1 MENVKISIDKIKLSV
16 APSPDLKLKVVT
28 YEETLLRLQ
37 NAGFH
42 VEISLPRFSINSY
55 RNSAKIQTPKGNT
68 LFLAWHW
75 NGGYEDSKQKPEY
88 ASIEFN
94 PNKDAYAIW
103 RLIAEYMLLHV
114 RKVCKYDIAIDIP
127 NKRINDVYITTQAEQ
142 MHYIGNGAV
151 TLYIAPK
158 EKASGRIK
166 IYDKTKERAK
176 VGETIPQTLR
186 VEATAKVLDEHTVQL
201 RPEELARINRHIQDI
216 TLDPETYGDTTLEML
231 LYIPPHKREAIY
243 AQMAKATR
251 AKYRKLIREASEA
264 QKLPLITPEI
274 LSHLLSE
281 YQQMTDL
288 QFIQNF
294 ALRVSPILT
303 QTTEYPDLDT
313 LILKTKAEKL
323 FRTRLEY
330 YEKGVTN
337 NDKNISIH

>member
-1 MENVKISIDKIKLSV
+1 MDNVTISIDKIKFSV
-16 APSPDLKLKVVT
+16 APSPDVNHKVVT
-28 YEETLLRLQ
+28 YEETLWRLQ

-42 VEISLPRFSINSY
+42 VETEPPRFAINSY
-55 RNSAKIQTPKGNT
+55 RNAAKIQTPKGNT

-103 RLIAEYMLLHV
+103 RLISEYMLLHV
-114 RKVCKYDIAIDIP
+114 RKVSKYDIAIDIP

-176 VGETIPQTLR
+176 AGENIPQTLR
-186 VEATAKVLDEHTVQL
+186 VEATAKVLDDCTTEL
-201 RPEELARINRHIQDI
+201 RPEELARINRHIQDVTI
-216 TLDPETYGDTTLEML
+216 EPETYGDTTLEML
-231 LYIPPHKREAIY
+231 LYMPPYKREAIY
-243 AQMAKATR
+243 AKMAKATR
-251 AKYRKLIREASEA
+251 AKYRKLIREATEA
-264 QKLPLITPEI
+264 AKLPIITPET
-274 LSHLLSE
+274 LATLLAE

-288 QFIQNF
+288 HFIHNF
-294 ALRVSPILT
+294 SLKCAPILSV
-303 QTTEYPDLDT
+303 TTDYPDIDT
-313 LILKTKAEKL
+313 LILRVKSERHFTN
-323 FRTRLEY
+323 RLEY
-330 YEKGVTN
+330 YEIGVRN